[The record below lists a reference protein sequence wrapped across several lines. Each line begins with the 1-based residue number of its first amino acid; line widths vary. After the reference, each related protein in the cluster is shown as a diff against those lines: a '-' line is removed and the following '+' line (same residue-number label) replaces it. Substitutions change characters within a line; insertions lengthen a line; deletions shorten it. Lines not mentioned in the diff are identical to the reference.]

1 MRTVATGRFRVG
13 YSRAMTKA
21 RTQLLGFALAPMI
34 PAVLFAAAS
43 PGLTDGRLLTSFAL
57 LPIFYLYALVFTCVL
72 GIPAYL
78 FLQRFALL
86 TWWSTLI
93 AGAVLGA
100 ASMTLVQATASVALF
115 GAAVGAGEALL
126 IWIAWRFSRSSRDD
140 GRTL

>member
-1 MRTVATGRFRVG
+1 
-13 YSRAMTKA
+13 
-21 RTQLLGFALAPMI
+21 MI

-43 PGLTDGRLLTSFAL
+43 PGLTDGRLLTSFTL

-78 FLQRFALL
+78 FLQRFALP

-100 ASMTLVQATASVALF
+100 ASMTLVQATVSVALF
-115 GAAVGAGEALL
+115 GATVGAGEALL
-126 IWIAWRFSRSSRDD
+126 IWITWRFSRSSRDD
-140 GRTL
+140 GRPL